1 VRVRGLT
8 LPRAAATL
16 RRVSSARP
24 ARARLPA
31 RSRALTGLGLAIVV
45 ALAMAACDA
54 ASSPTAS
61 TPAATTPIGSTGSP
75 AATASS
81 DAGSPSDSGPS
92 TSVAPSSEPTSPPAS
107 ATPTGP
113 TASGPASACTG
124 SAENQ
129 DFYARLAGAV
139 SWTVYCPV
147 LPAGWF
153 LEAGS
158 YRLADGGRVDVTYAG
173 PGSSKLEV
181 REGAFCVADPST
193 CSPGDHVVGSVAF
206 GDRQG
211 ELATLDS
218 GYVVTV
224 AAGENP
230 SWQVVATGVTQDAVT
245 ALAAAMTAVG
255 R

>member
-1 VRVRGLT
+1 MRVRGLT
-8 LPRAAATL
+8 LSRAAATL

-61 TPAATTPIGSTGSP
+61 TPAATTPIGSTPG
-75 AATASS
+75 ATASS

-107 ATPTGP
+107 ATPTGAA
-113 TASGPASACTG
+113 ASGPASACTG

-129 DFYARLAGAV
+129 DFYSRLAGAV

-153 LEAGS
+153 LQAGS

-193 CSPGDHVVGSVAF
+193 CSPGGHVVGSVAF

>member
-1 VRVRGLT
+1 M
-8 LPRAAATL
+8 
-16 RRVSSARP
+16 
-24 ARARLPA
+24 
-31 RSRALTGLGLAIVV
+31 TGLGLAIVV

-61 TPAATTPIGSTGSP
+61 TPAATTPIGSTPG
-75 AATASS
+75 ATASS

-107 ATPTGP
+107 ATPTAA
-113 TASGPASACTG
+113 ASGPASACTG

-129 DFYARLAGAV
+129 DFYSRLAGAV

-153 LEAGS
+153 LQAGS